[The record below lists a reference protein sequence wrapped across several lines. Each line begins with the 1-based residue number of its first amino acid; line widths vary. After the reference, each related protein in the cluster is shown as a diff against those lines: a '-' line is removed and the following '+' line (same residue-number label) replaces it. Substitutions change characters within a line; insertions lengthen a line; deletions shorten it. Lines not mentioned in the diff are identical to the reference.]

1 MRQVIIL
8 SKSVGTLRIV
18 MDSRNNKDN
27 GQLIDKGEVTGMR
40 PGSEVSQAEKN
51 QKALVKAEKPQPIV
65 RELSEE
71 EHENALI
78 NRPKPK
84 DVTPLASKKLAPM
97 DIPVFEDTPERREK
111 LELRKKRHFK
121 RKLRDWGIFTG
132 YLTPSFVGVL
142 VFFFLPLILLL
153 KTSFQKSPTNSAF
166 VGFRNYERV
175 LTNEAFISASKN
187 TLTFAL
193 ISVPLAVLLAL
204 LIALLLNSG
213 LPGKSLFRSFL
224 LNPMM
229 VPVASVVLI
238 WQVFFSYNGVVNGI
252 TAQLFEGAQKIDW
265 LKSQYAQVVIMLLF
279 LWKNLGYNMVLFL
292 AALNSIPHEILESA
306 EMDGAGPVKR
316 FFAIKLHYLS
326 PTIFFVGI
334 MSLINSFKIFRE
346 VYLLTGDYPFDN
358 LYMLQHFMNNS
369 FTHLDYSKLSAGAIV
384 MCIVMIII
392 VGGLFF
398 AESKFDKDVEE

>member
-1 MRQVIIL
+1 
-8 SKSVGTLRIV
+8 
-18 MDSRNNKDN
+18 MDNRTEQKD
-27 GQLIDKGEVTGMR
+27 QLIEKGAVTGMR
-40 PGSEVSQAEKN
+40 PGSEIAQPKTQKTERTAIKTVSKEEAELK
-51 QKALVKAEKPQPIV
+51 
-65 RELSEE
+65 
-71 EHENALI
+71 LI
-78 NRPKPK
+78 NRPKAK
-84 DVTPLASKKLAPM
+84 NVTPLASSKLTPE
-97 DIPVFEDTPERREK
+97 DIPEFEKTPERMEK
-111 LELRKKRHFK
+111 LASRKKRYQK
-121 RKLRDWGIFTG
+121 RRFREWAIFTG
-132 YLTPSFVGVL
+132 YLTPSLVGVL
-142 VFFFLPLILLL
+142 VFFFLPLLMLLV
-153 KTSFQKSPTNSAF
+153 TSFQKSPTNSDF

-175 LTNEAFISASKN
+175 LTNDAFINASKN

-193 ISVPLAVLLAL
+193 ISVPLAVILAL
-204 LIALLLNSG
+204 FVAMLLNSG

-238 WQVFFSYNGVVNGI
+238 WQVFFSYNGVINGI
-252 TAQLFEGAQKIDW
+252 AEKLFDSPDKIDW
-265 LKSQYAQVVIMLLF
+265 LKSEYAQIVIMLLF

-346 VYLLTGDYPFDN
+346 VYLLTGDYPFAN

-369 FTHLDYSKLSAGAIV
+369 FTHLDYSKLSAGAII
-384 MCIVMIII
+384 MCIVMVII

-398 AESKFDKDVEE
+398 AESKFDKDVEG

>member
-1 MRQVIIL
+1 
-8 SKSVGTLRIV
+8 
-18 MDSRNNKDN
+18 MDSRMNKD
-27 GQLIDKGEVTGMR
+27 QLNDKGEVTGIR
-40 PGSEVSQAEKN
+40 PGSEVIQHAK
-51 QKALVKAEKPQPIV
+51 KPETKKETVV
-65 RELSEE
+65 RSDEE
-71 EHENALI
+71 RDLLML

-84 DVTPLASKKLAPM
+84 NVTPLASQKLTPK
-97 DIPVFEDTPERREK
+97 DIPVFEDTPERKEK
-111 LELRKKRHFK
+111 LDKRKKRHFR

-142 VFFFLPLILLL
+142 VFFFLPLLMLL
-153 KTSFQKSPTNSAF
+153 KTSFQKSPTNSDF

-175 LTNEAFISASKN
+175 LTNDAFLDASRN

-193 ISVPLAVLLAL
+193 ISVPLAVVLAL
-204 LIALLLNSG
+204 FVALLLNTG

-238 WQVFFSYNGVVNGI
+238 WQVFFSYNGVINGI
-252 TAQLFEGAQKIDW
+252 TAQISEAAEKIDW
-265 LKSQYAQVVIMLLF
+265 LKSSYAQVVIMLLF

-316 FFAIKLHYLS
+316 FFSIKLHYLS

-398 AESKFDKDVEE
+398 AESKFDSDVEE

>member
-1 MRQVIIL
+1 
-8 SKSVGTLRIV
+8 
-18 MDSRNNKDN
+18 MDNRTEQKD
-27 GQLIDKGEVTGMR
+27 QLIEKGAVTGMR
-40 PGSEVSQAEKN
+40 PGSEIAQPKTQKTERTAIKTVSKEEAEIK
-51 QKALVKAEKPQPIV
+51 
-65 RELSEE
+65 
-71 EHENALI
+71 LI
-78 NRPKPK
+78 NRPKAK
-84 DVTPLASKKLAPM
+84 DVTPLASRKLTPD

-111 LELRKKRHFK
+111 LASRKKRFQK
-121 RKLRDWGIFTG
+121 RRFREWAIFTG
-132 YLTPSFVGVL
+132 YLTPSLVGVL
-142 VFFFLPLILLL
+142 IFFFLPLLMLLV
-153 KTSFQKSPTNSAF
+153 TSFQKSPTNSDF

-175 LTNEAFISASKN
+175 LTNDAFINASKN

-193 ISVPLAVLLAL
+193 ISVPLAVILAL
-204 LIALLLNSG
+204 FVAMLLNSG

-238 WQVFFSYNGVVNGI
+238 WQVFFSYNGVINGI
-252 TAQLFEGAQKIDW
+252 AEKIFDSPEKIDW
-265 LKSQYAQVVIMLLF
+265 LKSEYAQIVIMLLF

-346 VYLLTGDYPFDN
+346 VYLLTGDYPFAN

-369 FTHLDYSKLSAGAIV
+369 FTHLDYSKLSAGAII
-384 MCIVMIII
+384 MCIVMVII

-398 AESKFDKDVEE
+398 AESKFDKDVEG

>member
-1 MRQVIIL
+1 
-8 SKSVGTLRIV
+8 
-18 MDSRNNKDN
+18 MDNRTEQKD
-27 GQLIDKGEVTGMR
+27 QLIEKGAVTGMR
-40 PGSEVSQAEKN
+40 PGSEIAQPKTQKPERTAIKTVSKEEAEIK
-51 QKALVKAEKPQPIV
+51 
-65 RELSEE
+65 
-71 EHENALI
+71 LI
-78 NRPKPK
+78 NRPKAK
-84 DVTPLASKKLAPM
+84 NVTPLASMKLTPD
-97 DIPVFEDTPERREK
+97 DIPAFEDTPERREK
-111 LELRKKRHFK
+111 LASRKKRFQK
-121 RKLRDWGIFTG
+121 RRFREWAIFTG
-132 YLTPSFVGVL
+132 YLTPSLVGVL
-142 VFFFLPLILLL
+142 IFFFLPLLMLLV
-153 KTSFQKSPTNSAF
+153 TSFQKSPTNSDF

-175 LTNEAFISASKN
+175 LTNDAFINASKN

-193 ISVPLAVLLAL
+193 ISVPLAVILAL
-204 LIALLLNSG
+204 FVAMLLNSG

-238 WQVFFSYNGVVNGI
+238 WQVFFSYNGVINGI
-252 TAQLFEGAQKIDW
+252 AEKIFDSPEKIDW
-265 LKSQYAQVVIMLLF
+265 LKSEYAQIVIMLLF

-346 VYLLTGDYPFDN
+346 VYLLTGDYPFAN

-369 FTHLDYSKLSAGAIV
+369 FTHLDYSKLSAGAII
-384 MCIVMIII
+384 MCIVMVII

-398 AESKFDKDVEE
+398 AESKFDKDVEG

>member
-1 MRQVIIL
+1 M
-8 SKSVGTLRIV
+8 
-18 MDSRNNKDN
+18 NKD
-27 GQLIDKGEVTGMR
+27 QLNDKGEVTGIR
-40 PGSEVSQAEKN
+40 PGSEVIQHAK
-51 QKALVKAEKPQPIV
+51 KPETKKETVV
-65 RELSEE
+65 RSDEE
-71 EHENALI
+71 RDLLML

-84 DVTPLASKKLAPM
+84 NVTPLASQKLTPK
-97 DIPVFEDTPERREK
+97 DIPVFEDTPERKEK
-111 LELRKKRHFK
+111 LDKRKKRHFR

-142 VFFFLPLILLL
+142 VFFFLPLLMLL
-153 KTSFQKSPTNSAF
+153 KTSFQKSPTNSDF

-175 LTNEAFISASKN
+175 LTNDAFLDASRN

-193 ISVPLAVLLAL
+193 ISVPLAVVLAL
-204 LIALLLNSG
+204 FVALLLNTG

-238 WQVFFSYNGVVNGI
+238 WQVFFSYNGVINGI
-252 TAQLFEGAQKIDW
+252 TAQISDAAEKIDW
-265 LKSQYAQVVIMLLF
+265 LKSSYAQVVIMLLF

-316 FFAIKLHYLS
+316 FFSIKLHYLS

-398 AESKFDKDVEE
+398 AESKFDSDVEE

>member
-1 MRQVIIL
+1 
-8 SKSVGTLRIV
+8 
-18 MDSRNNKDN
+18 
-27 GQLIDKGEVTGMR
+27 MR
-40 PGSEVSQAEKN
+40 PGSEIAQPKTQKVTRSAVRTVSKEEAELK
-51 QKALVKAEKPQPIV
+51 
-65 RELSEE
+65 
-71 EHENALI
+71 LI
-78 NRPKPK
+78 NRPKAK
-84 DVTPLASKKLAPM
+84 DVTPLASTKLTPD
-97 DIPVFEDTPERREK
+97 DIPEFKDTPERRAT
-111 LELRKKRHFK
+111 LELRKKRHWK
-121 RKLRDWGIFTG
+121 RRMREWGIFTG

-142 VFFFLPLILLL
+142 LFFFLPLIMLFV
-153 KTSFQKSPTNSAF
+153 TSFQASPTNAKF
-166 VGFRNYERV
+166 VGLRNYERV
-175 LTNEAFISASKN
+175 ITNPAFIEASKN
-187 TLTFAL
+187 TLVFAL
-193 ISVPLAVLLAL
+193 ISVPLAVILAL
-204 LIALLLNSG
+204 FIAMLLNSG

-238 WQVFFSYNGVVNGI
+238 WQVFFSYNGVINGI
-252 TAQLFEGAQKIDW
+252 AEHLSDSFQKIDW
-265 LKSQYAQVVIMLLF
+265 LKSEYAFVVVVLLF

-346 VYLLTGDYPFDN
+346 VYLLTGDYPN
-358 LYMLQHFMNNS
+358 KLYFLQHFMNNK
-369 FTHLDYSKLSAGAIV
+369 FTQLDYSMLSSGAIV

-398 AESKFDKDVEE
+398 AESKFDKDVEG

>member
-1 MRQVIIL
+1 
-8 SKSVGTLRIV
+8 
-18 MDSRNNKDN
+18 MDNRTEQKD
-27 GQLIDKGEVTGMR
+27 QLIEKGAVTGMR
-40 PGSEVSQAEKN
+40 PGSEIVQPQTQKTERTAIKTVSKEEAEIK
-51 QKALVKAEKPQPIV
+51 
-65 RELSEE
+65 
-71 EHENALI
+71 LI
-78 NRPKPK
+78 NRPKAK
-84 DVTPLASKKLAPM
+84 NVTPLASMKLTPD

-111 LELRKKRHFK
+111 LASRKKRFQK
-121 RKLRDWGIFTG
+121 RRFREWAIFTG
-132 YLTPSFVGVL
+132 YLTPSLVGVL
-142 VFFFLPLILLL
+142 IFFFLPLLMLLV
-153 KTSFQKSPTNSAF
+153 TSFQKSPTNSDF

-175 LTNEAFISASKN
+175 LTNDAFINASKN

-193 ISVPLAVLLAL
+193 ISVPLAVILAL
-204 LIALLLNSG
+204 FVAMLLNSG

-238 WQVFFSYNGVVNGI
+238 WQVFFSYNGVINGI
-252 TAQLFEGAQKIDW
+252 AEKIFDSPEKIDW
-265 LKSQYAQVVIMLLF
+265 LKSEYAQIVIMLLF

-346 VYLLTGDYPFDN
+346 VYLLTGDYPFAN

-369 FTHLDYSKLSAGAIV
+369 FTHLDYSKLSAGAII
-384 MCIVMIII
+384 MCIVMVII

-398 AESKFDKDVEE
+398 AESKFDKDVEG

>member
-1 MRQVIIL
+1 
-8 SKSVGTLRIV
+8 
-18 MDSRNNKDN
+18 MDSRIEKNN
-27 GQLIDKGEVTGMR
+27 QISDKGEVTGIR
-40 PGSEVSQAEKN
+40 PGSAIAKSDKDPKEVKEAKR
-51 QKALVKAEKPQPIV
+51 AVV
-65 RELSEE
+65 LSEE
-71 EHENALI
+71 ERDLAII

-84 DVTPLASKKLAPM
+84 NVTPLAGQKLAPK
-97 DIPVFEDTPERREK
+97 DIPVFEDTPERRQK

-132 YLTPSFVGVL
+132 YLTPSFAGVL
-142 VFFFLPLILLL
+142 VFFFLPLLMLL
-153 KTSFQKSPTNSAF
+153 KTSFQKSPTNTDF

-175 LTNEAFISASKN
+175 LTNEAFISASEN

-193 ISVPLAVLLAL
+193 ISVPLAVILAL

-252 TAQLFEGAQKIDW
+252 TAQLFEGARKIDW
-265 LKSQYAQVVIMLLF
+265 LKSEYAQVVIMLLF

-292 AALNSIPHEILESA
+292 AALNSIPNEILESA
-306 EMDGAGPVKR
+306 AMDGAGPIKR
-316 FFAIKLHYLS
+316 FFSIKLHYLS

-358 LYMLQHFMNNS
+358 LYMLQHFMNNK
-369 FTHLDYSKLSAGAIV
+369 FTQLDYSLLSSGAIV

>member
-1 MRQVIIL
+1 M
-8 SKSVGTLRIV
+8 
-18 MDSRNNKDN
+18 NKD
-27 GQLIDKGEVTGMR
+27 QLNDKGEVTGIR
-40 PGSEVSQAEKN
+40 PGSEVIQHAK
-51 QKALVKAEKPQPIV
+51 KPETKKETVV
-65 RELSEE
+65 RSDEE
-71 EHENALI
+71 RDLLML

-84 DVTPLASKKLAPM
+84 NVTPLASQKLTPK

-111 LELRKKRHFK
+111 LDKRKKRHFR

-142 VFFFLPLILLL
+142 VFFFLPLLMLL
-153 KTSFQKSPTNSAF
+153 KTSFQKSPTNSDF

-175 LTNEAFISASKN
+175 LTNDAFLDASRN

-193 ISVPLAVLLAL
+193 ISVPLAVVLAL
-204 LIALLLNSG
+204 FVALLLNTG

-238 WQVFFSYNGVVNGI
+238 WQVFFSYNGVINGI
-252 TAQLFEGAQKIDW
+252 TAQISEAAEKIDW
-265 LKSQYAQVVIMLLF
+265 LKSSYAQVVIMLLF

-316 FFAIKLHYLS
+316 FFSIKLHYLS

-398 AESKFDKDVEE
+398 AESKFDSDVEE

>member
-1 MRQVIIL
+1 
-8 SKSVGTLRIV
+8 
-18 MDSRNNKDN
+18 MDNRNNTDQLDN
-27 GQLIDKGEVTGMR
+27 KGEVIGVR
-40 PGSEVSQAEKN
+40 PGSEAIQTGKKEEAKPVRHERGLVQVRSAEE
-51 QKALVKAEKPQPIV
+51 AE
-65 RELSEE
+65 E
-71 EHENALI
+71 ALI

-84 DVTPLASKKLAPM
+84 NVTPLAMQKLTPK

-111 LELRKKRHFK
+111 LQFRKKSHFK

-153 KTSFQKSPTNSAF
+153 KTSFQKSPTNADF

-193 ISVPLAVLLAL
+193 ISVPLAVILAL
-204 LIALLLNSG
+204 LIALLLNTG

-252 TAQLFEGAQKIDW
+252 AAKIFDSPEKIDW
-265 LKSQYAQVVIMLLF
+265 LKSSYAQIVIMLLF

-306 EMDGAGPVKR
+306 AMDGAGPVKR
-316 FFAIKLHYLS
+316 FFSIKLHYLS

-398 AESKFDKDVEE
+398 AESKFDSDVEE